1 MVSHDI
7 TALISELTLQ
17 VSQDSTFVRIFVFT
31 WAEWLDVME
40 FTVHKDTVEVRQWT
54 LVKQKKPKKQPP
66 KKPEYLYM
74 NYQSS

>member
-54 LVKQKKPKKQPP
+54 LEKQKKTKNNHQKNQ
-66 KKPEYLYM
+66 
-74 NYQSS
+74 NTCT